1 MGLGGWGDSTL
12 VIKSVLEHLTRKKKD
27 LCTVI
32 TIILGYMLEIT
43 QNQLLTHATCST
55 LNFRAP
61 KCAFLLISPTHLMA
75 STSTQVTVPGP

>member
-1 MGLGGWGDSTL
+1 MGLGSWGDSTL

-27 LCTVI
+27 LC

-61 KCAFLLISPTHLMA
+61 KCVFLLISPTQLMA